1 MHRALLLFPLLLCA
15 CRTVTPAAPPPTA
28 VWEVPLTLEAKGPP
42 LVQAT
47 IGGKQTLL
55 IVDTGAPDLA
65 LQAWFVR
72 SLEVEPTESEG
83 RRVVELTLQL
93 GSHTSK
99 KRWSLAETVPD
110 QRELGIGGT
119 LSPQKLL
126 EAGAVAV
133 DFPNKRLLALDG
145 KAHSWLRWLDERSPK
160 GQVEAMPRTAPF
172 GGGVHVKTRV
182 GDGKEVPT
190 RLSSAQQQTAYAKD
204 LFDPSLL
211 AGAQH
216 LAGLHI
222 RAGDSEFGPVDVLV
236 RDADAPIEGWLGL
249 DVLRNVVL
257 LVPVHELHPIWLMT
271 PR

>member
-1 MHRALLLFPLLLCA
+1 MYRALSLLFLLTA
-15 CRTVTPAAPPPTA
+15 CRTVTQGLPPPKPE
-28 VWEVPLTLEAKGPP
+28 WEVPFTLEQNGLP

-55 IVDTGAPDLA
+55 IVDTGAPDLT
-65 LQAWFVR
+65 LQNWFVK
-72 SLEVEPTESEG
+72 SLEGVEPAESEG
-83 RRVVELTLQL
+83 RRVVELSLQL
-93 GSHTSK
+93 GAINAK
-99 KRWSLAETVPD
+99 KKWSLVETVPD

-126 EAGAVAV
+126 ERGAIAI
-133 DFPNKRLLALDG
+133 DFPNKRILAING
-145 KAHSWLRWLDERSPK
+145 RQQSWMLWLDERSPR
-160 GQVEAMPRTAPF
+160 GQVEALPRTAPF
-172 GGGVHVKTRV
+172 GGALHVKTRV

-204 LFDPSLL
+204 MFDPSLL
-211 AGAQH
+211 AGSQH

-222 RAGDSEFGPVDVLV
+222 RTGDSEFGPVDVLV

-257 LVPVHELHPIWLMT
+257 LVPVHEMAPIWLMT